1 MAVVGLISDT
11 HALLRPEAI
20 DALRSAGVEAIVHA
34 GDVGDEAI
42 LEELARIAPVTA
54 VRGNVD
60 SGLLAKRLP
69 ANAILTVEGVTIY
82 VLHILDDLDLEPKT
96 AGVQV
101 VVSGH
106 THEPLIRT
114 RRDVLYVNPGSAGPR
129 RFSLP
134 VTVGLLH
141 VEAGVPRAEI
151 VALQL

>member
-1 MAVVGLISDT
+1 M
-11 HALLRPEAI
+11 
-20 DALRSAGVEAIVHA
+20 
-34 GDVGDEAI
+34 
-42 LEELARIAPVTA
+42 
-54 VRGNVD
+54 
-60 SGLLAKRLP
+60 
-69 ANAILTVEGVTIY
+69 TIY